1 MREEIFRYLCNESS
15 LKNSYTVAH
24 GGQFWEMRP
33 PKFKELL
40 ENDVNIPTRLVKRLA
55 EDVFNSSLSSEIKDG
70 AGDHSSLLC
79 DHAN

>member
-1 MREEIFRYLCNESS
+1 MWEEIFRYLCNESS

-24 GGQFWEMRP
+24 GSQFW
-33 PKFKELL
+33 ELL

-55 EDVFNSSLSSEIKDG
+55 GDVFNSSLSSEIKDG